1 MCRKVIAVTL
11 IVLFAATLPA
21 CMAYHTKKTKKKQI
35 AATYYDLGIGYLG
48 EENYQAALVQL
59 RKAQALNPKDARI
72 DNALGLVHF
81 YTKRYREAEKSYRK
95 ALSIRPGYSE
105 ARMNLGT
112 LFAGENRC
120 PDAVKEFRKVLKD
133 PYYGTPALAL
143 QNIGLC
149 QQLMGQ
155 PEQAETSLKRAL
167 SLDPLLLSA
176 SFDLWK
182 FYYRS
187 NRMGEAI
194 RVLTE
199 ALDRYTKMQ
208 RPEETNSDKQ
218 RKKDKDL
225 ANIHYGLGLSY
236 FKNADGKNALEHFR
250 AALNLSPD
258 STLKED
264 ARKYIDL
271 LE

>member
-1 MCRKVIAVTL
+1 MRRKAIAVTL
-11 IVLFAATLPA
+11 IILFAVTLPA
-21 CMAYHTKKTKKKQI
+21 CLAYHTKKAKRKKT
-35 AATYYDLGIGYLG
+35 AGTYYHLGIGYLR
-48 EENYQAALVQL
+48 EANYQAAYVQL
-59 RKAQALNPKDARI
+59 RKAQALNPKDARV

-81 YTKRYREAEKSYRK
+81 YTKRYPKAEAAYRK
-95 ALSIRPGYSE
+95 ALSVQPDYSE

-112 LFAGENRC
+112 LFAKENRC
-120 PDAVKEFRKVLKD
+120 SDAVEQFRKVLDD

-155 PEQAETSLKRAL
+155 LKEAEASFENAL
-167 SLDPLLLSA
+167 ALDPVLLSA
-176 SFDLWK
+176 SLDLWK
-182 FYYRS
+182 LYYRS
-187 NRMGEAI
+187 NRMGEAV

-199 ALDRYTKMQ
+199 ALDQYTKGERLNNRGREM
-208 RPEETNSDKQ
+208 P

-250 AALNLSPD
+250 AARDLSPD
-258 STLKED
+258 HTLQED